1 MATTRIEVPFG
12 KSVEINGAKILVL
25 FAGADSVLLEL
36 SEDDEHPDAEVG
48 ASAADPCSTGFRIS

>member
-36 SEDDEHPDAEVG
+36 SEDDEHPDSAD
-48 ASAADPCSTGFRIS
+48 ASDLFLATKGNEQ